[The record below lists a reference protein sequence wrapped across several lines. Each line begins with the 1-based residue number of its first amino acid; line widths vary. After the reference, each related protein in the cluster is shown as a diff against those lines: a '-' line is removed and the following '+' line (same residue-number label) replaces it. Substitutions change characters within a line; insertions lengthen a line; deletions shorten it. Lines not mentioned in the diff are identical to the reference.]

1 MGTEVSFYPV
11 CEIGCLTKTR
21 PCLIFEKVGPLNHA
35 GANPGP
41 LKLHACLQT
50 IFFVQRNGGIHQTLL
65 HSHEARLI
73 TPGLIYLSRRA
84 VSSELNVARD
94 VN

>member
-1 MGTEVSFYPV
+1 
-11 CEIGCLTKTR
+11 
-21 PCLIFEKVGPLNHA
+21 
-35 GANPGP
+35 
-41 LKLHACLQT
+41 LQT